1 MENTAWHFL
10 AWQNRLVL
18 VKGSISA
25 SLTPQSSELNL
36 AFLWRLNSAISDMV
50 PIRACTLPWHKL
62 GLWSNGS
69 YSSQLLFR
77 LKPPSQQLKM
87 WSLPCLNT
95 SSAWPLEKEALTH
108 LFFDHKC
115 SKKCQLPFKDRGKR
129 AQMPRH
135 RCTKAEL
142 LQQRIICSAI
152 TFLHAAKQMHLQSP
166 MHQQTPKTQRWQSP
180 SRVGRGSLAPT
191 GQFTFPHDAPQ
202 LVTIEVARFPSQWS
216 TWALQHTSSLSEVSS
231 PCPWLSSIGRRW
243 SWTRSCWEGE
253 TTSIC

>member
-1 MENTAWHFL
+1 MENTAWHFF

-18 VKGSISA
+18 VKDSISA
-25 SLTPQSSELNL
+25 SLTPQSSELIL

-50 PIRACTLPWHKL
+50 PIRACTLPWHKF
-62 GLWSNGS
+62 GLWPNGS

-129 AQMPRH
+129 AQMLRH
-135 RCTKAEL
+135 RCTNAEL

-152 TFLHAAKQMHLQSP
+152 TFLHATKQMHLQSP
-166 MHQQTPKTQRWQSP
+166 MHQQTPKTQRRQSP
-180 SRVGRGSLAPT
+180 SWVGRGSLHPLDSSHSPTMPHNWWPLRWLGSHPSGLHGHCSTPAVSAKSHHPVHDWAP
-191 GQFTFPHDAPQ
+191 
-202 LVTIEVARFPSQWS
+202 
-216 TWALQHTSSLSEVSS
+216 
-231 PCPWLSSIGRRW
+231 
-243 SWTRSCWEGE
+243 
-253 TTSIC
+253 